1 MKNRA
6 DAVEFLD
13 YINADAAEFLDY
25 INADAIEFLD
35 YINADAVEFLD
46 YINADAVGKGIQQN
60 NKTTRQQ
67 TYIHLV
73 KYVA

>member
-13 YINADAAEFLDY
+13 YINADAV
-25 INADAIEFLD
+25 EFLD

-60 NKTTRQQ
+60 NKTTKQPDNKP
-67 TYIHLV
+67 TYTS
-73 KYVA
+73 

>member
-13 YINADAAEFLDY
+13 YINADAV
-25 INADAIEFLD
+25 EFLD

-46 YINADAVGKGIQQN
+46 YINADAVGKGIQQTTKQPD
-60 NKTTRQQ
+60 NKTTNLHTPRE
-67 TYIHLV
+67 ICG
-73 KYVA
+73 VARYDVLI

>member
-6 DAVEFLD
+6 DAV
-13 YINADAAEFLDY
+13 
-25 INADAIEFLD
+25 EFLD

-46 YINADAVGKGIQQN
+46 YINADAVGKGIQPN

-67 TYIHLV
+67 NNKPTYTS
-73 KYVA
+73 

>member
-6 DAVEFLD
+6 DAV
-13 YINADAAEFLDY
+13 
-25 INADAIEFLD
+25 EFLD

-60 NKTTRQQ
+60 NKTTKQQNNQTTKQQ

>member
-1 MKNRA
+1 MKNRSSS
-6 DAVEFLD
+6 L
-13 YINADAAEFLDY
+13 L
-25 INADAIEFLD
+25 IEVIQSEERNPKSSF
-35 YINADAVEFLD
+35 N
-46 YINADAVGKGIQQN
+46 NRADAVGKGIQPD